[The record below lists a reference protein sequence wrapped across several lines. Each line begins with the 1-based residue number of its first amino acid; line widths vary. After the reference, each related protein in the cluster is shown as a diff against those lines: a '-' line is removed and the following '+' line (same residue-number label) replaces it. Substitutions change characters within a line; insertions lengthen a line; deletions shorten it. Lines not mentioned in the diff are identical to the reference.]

1 MIIISVKKLVFLD
14 YNKQDKVTLL
24 FSWKY
29 QSLMCP
35 VSYYKNHTPGW

>member
-24 FSWKY
+24 VFMEVPKFN
-29 QSLMCP
+29 
-35 VSYYKNHTPGW
+35 VSCKLL